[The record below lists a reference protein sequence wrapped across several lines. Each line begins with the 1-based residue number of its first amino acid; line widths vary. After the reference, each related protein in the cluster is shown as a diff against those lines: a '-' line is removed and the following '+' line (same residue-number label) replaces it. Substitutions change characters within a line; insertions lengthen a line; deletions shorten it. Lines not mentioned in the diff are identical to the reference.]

1 MENFRFLKNFS
12 LSKDIYV
19 STCVHLVIEHNSVG
33 VQKST
38 PVFKWIK
45 IKHKIK

>member
-19 STCVHLVIEHNSVG
+19 STGVVG

>member
-1 MENFRFLKNFS
+1 MKNNNI
-12 LSKDIYV
+12 SKDIYV
-19 STCVHLVIEHNSVG
+19 STDVDLVIENNSVG

-45 IKHKIK
+45 IKYKIK